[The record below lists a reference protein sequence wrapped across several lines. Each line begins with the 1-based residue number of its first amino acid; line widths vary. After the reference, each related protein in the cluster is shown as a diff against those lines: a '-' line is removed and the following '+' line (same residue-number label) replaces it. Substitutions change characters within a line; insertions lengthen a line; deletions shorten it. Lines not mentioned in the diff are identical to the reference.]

1 MPTERL
7 TQTLVAKLP
16 APSSG
21 NVVTWD
27 TELTGLGVRATAGG
41 AKSFILNYRNASGIE
56 RRLTIGRY
64 PDWDVTA
71 ARTEAKALL
80 RKVDRGDDP
89 LADRSG
95 QRGAP
100 TVAELVD
107 RYIAEHLPSKR
118 PSSQREDQRMIV
130 STVLPK
136 LGKHKVTDVTFSDIS
151 ALHREIGKR
160 AKTEANRVLALL
172 SKMFA
177 LAVIWQ
183 LRADNPCRGVTRN
196 TEIGRERFL
205 EPEEIGRLMK
215 ALAKHPDREAANA
228 IMLDLLT
235 GARRG
240 ELLRATWDQF
250 DLAKGV
256 WIKPSAHTKSNRTHR
271 VPLSGAAVELLK
283 AIKADSTGKGPLFPS
298 CIKGNGRVDVR
309 RPWQS
314 VCEAAGLEGVRFHDL
329 RHSYASLLVSSGL
342 SLPVIGRLLG
352 HTQPSTTARYAHL
365 LDDPLREATERV
377 GQLVT
382 KS

>member
-1 MPTERL
+1 MREKL
-7 TQTLVAKLP
+7 SQSLIAKLP
-16 APSSG
+16 APASG

-27 TELTGLGVRATAGG
+27 SEVTGLGIRVTAGG
-41 AKSFILNYRNASGIE
+41 AKSFVLNYRHAGTE
-56 RRLTIGRY
+56 RRLTIGRF

-89 LADRSG
+89 LAKRQGDRN
-95 QRGAP
+95 AV
-100 TVAELVD
+100 TVADLVE
-107 RYIAEHLPSKR
+107 RYVDEHLPTKR
-118 PSSQREDQRMIV
+118 PSSQQQDRRMI
-130 STVLPK
+130 SATVLPK
-136 LGKHKVTDVTFSDIS
+136 LGRLKVADVSFADIS
-151 ALHREIGKR
+151 ALHREISKS

-183 LRADNPCRGVTRN
+183 HRTDNPCKGIKRN
-196 TEIGRERFL
+196 AEHGRESFL
-205 EPEEIGRLMK
+205 EHEEIGRLMK
-215 ALAKHPDREAANA
+215 ALAKHDDREAANA

-271 VPLSGAAVELLK
+271 VPLSAAAVQLLK
-283 AIKADSTGKGPLFPS
+283 AMKADSTGKGSLFPS
-298 CIKGNGRVDVR
+298 CIKGGDRVDVR
-309 RPWQS
+309 RPWQR
-314 VCEAAGLEGVRFHDL
+314 VCEAAGLDGVRFHDL

-377 GQLVT
+377 GKLVS
-382 KS
+382 KA